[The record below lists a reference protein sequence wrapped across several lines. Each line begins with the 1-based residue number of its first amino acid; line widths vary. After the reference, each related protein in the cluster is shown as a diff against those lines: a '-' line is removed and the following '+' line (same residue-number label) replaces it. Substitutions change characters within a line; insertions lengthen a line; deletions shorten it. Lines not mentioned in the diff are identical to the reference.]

1 MHSPL
6 NKPEELDRSFGVSR
20 VSPEAGSI
28 CFAAVFV
35 CAMSATSAVICAVVR
50 GPLGSP
56 HWFVFV
62 KAFLLL
68 AAAVSCVLVLTT
80 RHRQGHAGV
89 VLGVIA
95 ILFLPCLAWLDRVL
109 ADVVI
114 YPILLGV
121 VFVGI
126 WRFAVLVRGMARPTL
141 MLAVASGCGAGI
153 CYFFVVNAKGYATVL
168 TPEQAVTGLQHLD
181 TLFHA
186 SIANMLVKTGHLST
200 GLDGFLPIKYHVLS
214 HIWIGCIG
222 LWLGVTTLESYYL
235 VAQIIAIPLLFF
247 SLIAAGALL
256 RRPDDQS
263 PDSALVTFV
272 PLLLLAVADLWGW
285 TSYLVSESY
294 FLSLLLF
301 LFAMP
306 LFAEI
311 ADERSPLRPPL
322 FALAIAGTLV
332 LFSKISVGVIFWGAT
347 GFLLWRRTGPTALNL
362 VKLALPIGLLVGL
375 ASMVSSPDAGTYVH
389 TLRLLSFAREY
400 PRGALPNIVANL
412 VLLYGA
418 ASLWLAGS
426 PSEKRLAETFALF
439 AIGSL
444 VPAVLLDI
452 AGGSAFYFA
461 NVGTFACIAFLTA
474 YGVPAIERRG
484 HWAFRPAIVLGIL
497 IAVGLATDEKR
508 NSPGKLAAQFR
519 ELNDRVHA
527 LTGADD
533 AAPLPT
539 ARAIAALLA
548 PAGSLRREIGDGIK
562 RVPGTQSIETLL
574 SLSGGQTRHLAVFV
588 APGNRPF
595 WTTYLD
601 CRGDPF
607 IIPAILGVPML
618 KGINPPEF
626 KCARDIYYT
635 TSLYRDDAISEA
647 STDEQLCAR
656 ASGFGLDTLLVLSA
670 PREGRKVSCAVPQ
683 R

>member
-1 MHSPL
+1 M
-6 NKPEELDRSFGVSR
+6 SR
-20 VSPEAGSI
+20 VSSGSASI
-28 CFAAVFV
+28 CFAAIFA
-35 CAMSATSAVICAVVR
+35 CTMSATSAAICAIVR
-50 GPLGSP
+50 GPFGSP

-68 AAAVSCVLVLTT
+68 AAAVSCVPALAEG
-80 RHRQGHAGV
+80 RRQHLAGNAGV
-89 VLGVIA
+89 VLGVIT
-95 ILFLPCLAWLDRVL
+95 IIFLPCLAWLDRAL
-109 ADVVI
+109 ADVLI
-114 YPILLGV
+114 YPVLFGV
-121 VFVGI
+121 VFVGV
-126 WRFAVLVRGMARPTL
+126 RRLV
-141 MLAVASGCGAGI
+141 AVAGNMAWRTLALAIVGGCGAGI
-153 CYFFVVNAKGYATVL
+153 CYFFVVNSKGYATVL

-186 SIANMLVKTGHLST
+186 SIANMLVKNGHLST

-214 HIWIGCIG
+214 HIWLGCIG

-235 VAQIIAIPLLFF
+235 VAQIIAIPLLLF

-256 RRPDDQS
+256 RRSGDQ
-263 PDSALVTFV
+263 PADSALVTFV
-272 PLLLLAVADLWGW
+272 PLLLLALADLWGW

-306 LFAEI
+306 LLAEV

-322 FALAIAGTLV
+322 FALAIAGILV
-332 LFSKISVGVIFWGAT
+332 LFSKISVGVIFWGAI
-347 GFLLWRRTGPTALNL
+347 GFLLWRRLGTTVLNL
-362 VKLALPIGLLVGL
+362 VKLAVPIGLLVGL
-375 ASMVSSPDAGTYVH
+375 AGMVGSPDAGTYVH
-389 TLRLLSFAREY
+389 TFRLFGFAREY
-400 PRGALPNIVANL
+400 PHGALPNIVANL
-412 VLLYGA
+412 FLLYGA
-418 ASLWLAGS
+418 ASLWSAGS

-461 NVGTFACIAFLTA
+461 NVGTFACIVFLTA

-484 HWAFRPAIVLGIL
+484 HWAFRPAIVLAIL
-497 IAVGLATDEKR
+497 VAVVLATDEKR
-508 NSPGKLAAQFR
+508 NSPSKLAAQFR

-527 LTGADD
+527 LTGAGE

-539 ARAIAALLA
+539 GRAIAALLA
-548 PAGSLRREIGDGIK
+548 PAGRLRREIGHDIA
-562 RVPGTQSIETLL
+562 RVPGAQSIETLL

-588 APGNRPF
+588 APDNRPF

-607 IIPAILGVPML
+607 IVPAILGIPML
-618 KGINPPEF
+618 KGINPPEL

-635 TSLYRDDAISEA
+635 TSLYKDDAVSEA

-656 ASGFGLDTLLVLSA
+656 AAGFGLDTVLVLST
-670 PREGRKVSCAVPQ
+670 PREGRKVSCVVP
-683 R
+683 RR